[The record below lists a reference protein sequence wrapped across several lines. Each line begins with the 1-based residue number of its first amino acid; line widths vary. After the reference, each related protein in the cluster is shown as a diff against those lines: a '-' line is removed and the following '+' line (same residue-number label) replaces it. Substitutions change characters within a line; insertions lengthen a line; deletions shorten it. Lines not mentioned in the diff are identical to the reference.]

1 MIALFDEMNSGE
13 CERASPAL
21 ARAKFFEQMLAKG
34 KKNGYSR
41 VAEYLFVAGR
51 GQEWPG
57 NTPVSVLTDN
67 ARCNWFQLMLTARR
81 QGKRLFCDC

>member
-13 CERASPAL
+13 CERASPVL

-41 VAEYLFVAGR
+41 TAKYLFVARR

-57 NTPVSVLTDN
+57 STSVSVLTDN
-67 ARCNWFQLMLTARR
+67 AKLNLRS
-81 QGKRLFCDC
+81 

>member
-1 MIALFDEMNSGE
+1 VNSGDY
-13 CERASPAL
+13 ERASPAL

-41 VAEYLFVAGR
+41 VAKYLFVAGR

-57 NTPVSVLTDN
+57 SASVSVLTDN
-67 ARCNWFQLMLTARR
+67 ARCNSFQLAVISRR
-81 QGKRLFCDC
+81 